1 MESEK
6 CVICEFDFKAG
17 TMTDGK
23 CTECA
28 KKFPDSNSM
37 KEVIEKN
44 NPQLKKNE
52 EDMERRIAKSV
63 ERKLKEVG
71 ILSECECGKSF
82 FRKSPAQKSCGSCKE
97 TD

>member
-37 KEVIEKN
+37 KEVMEKK

-52 EDMERRIAKSV
+52 EAMEKRIAKAV
-63 ERKLKEVG
+63 ERKLNEIG

-82 FRKSPAQKSCGSCKE
+82 FKRSPSHKHCGNCKE
-97 TD
+97 TE